1 MRTRKAMLP
10 DAPQIH
16 DLIAHYSRD
25 GVLLPR
31 SLAEVCENVRDF
43 IVVEHQGRIAGCGA
57 LHLYGTHLTEI
68 RSIAVDTA
76 LNGKGIGRRLVKALL
91 REAGRHN
98 VSCVCLF
105 TRIPSF
111 FARFGFGTA
120 KREDLPDKIYKD
132 CLGCPKLHACDEIAM
147 VRGDLPK
154 IAILQPE
161 AAAQP
166 LVTLPA

>member
-31 SLAEVCENVRDF
+31 TLAEVCENVRDF

-68 RSIAVDTA
+68 RSIAVDPG

-91 REAGRHN
+91 REAGRQS

-105 TRIPSF
+105 TRIPRF
-111 FARFGFGTA
+111 FARFGFGIA

-147 VRGDLPK
+147 VRGELPK

>member
-1 MRTRKAMLP
+1 VRTRKAMLP
-10 DAPQIH
+10 DALQIH
-16 DLIAHYSRD
+16 DLIAHYSYK

-68 RSIAVDTA
+68 RSIAVDPA
-76 LNGKGIGRRLVKALL
+76 LEGKGIGRRLVRALL
-91 REAGRHN
+91 REAGRQS
-98 VSCVCLF
+98 VTCVCLF
-105 TRIPSF
+105 TRIPRF
-111 FARFGFGTA
+111 FARFGFA
-120 KREDLPDKIYKD
+120 EARRELLPDKIYKD
-132 CLGCPKLHACDEIAM
+132 CLGCPKLHACDEVAM
-147 VRGDLPK
+147 VRGELPK

>member
-1 MRTRKAMLP
+1 VRTRKAMLP

-16 DLIAHYSRD
+16 DLIAHYSRN

-43 IVVEHQGRIAGCGA
+43 VVVEHQGQIAGCGA

-68 RSIAVDTA
+68 RSIAVDPSQ
-76 LNGKGIGRRLVKALL
+76 LGKGIGRRLVKALL
-91 REAGRHN
+91 REAGRHS

-105 TRIPSF
+105 TRIPRF
-111 FARFGFGTA
+111 FALFGFAVA
-120 KREDLPDKIYKD
+120 KREQLPDKIYKD

-147 VRGDLPK
+147 VRGELPN

-161 AAAQP
+161 AAAQL
-166 LVTLPA
+166 LVSLQT

>member
-1 MRTRKAMLP
+1 MLP

-16 DLIAHYSRD
+16 DLIAHYSRH

-43 IVVEHQGRIAGCGA
+43 VVVEHQGRIAGCGA
-57 LHLYGTHLTEI
+57 LHLYGAHLTEI
-68 RSIAVDTA
+68 RSIAVDA
-76 LNGKGIGRRLVKALL
+76 SFQGKGIGRRLVKGLL
-91 REAGRHN
+91 REAGRHSVN
-98 VSCVCLF
+98 CVCLF
-105 TRIPSF
+105 TRIPRF
-111 FARFGFGTA
+111 FAQFGFTVA

-147 VRGDLPK
+147 VRGELPK

-161 AAAQP
+161 ADAQP
-166 LVTLPA
+166 LVNLQA